1 MVTPLETHIDSA
13 ITATPP
19 NPQRPE
25 WTSVINALTGIV
37 TCLAFGCGLVWWL
50 AASYAQLG
58 EIRIQFDQLRG
69 DIRNYNAE
77 INKRL
82 DDHESRLRAIE
93 MRRP

>member
-1 MVTPLETHIDSA
+1 MATPLDAHIDTA

-25 WTSVINALTGIV
+25 WTSIVNALTGIV
-37 TCLAFGCGLVWWL
+37 TCLALGCGLVWWL
-50 AASYAQLG
+50 AASYEQLG
-58 EIRIQFDQLRG
+58 QLRAE
-69 DIRNYNAE
+69 IRNYSAE